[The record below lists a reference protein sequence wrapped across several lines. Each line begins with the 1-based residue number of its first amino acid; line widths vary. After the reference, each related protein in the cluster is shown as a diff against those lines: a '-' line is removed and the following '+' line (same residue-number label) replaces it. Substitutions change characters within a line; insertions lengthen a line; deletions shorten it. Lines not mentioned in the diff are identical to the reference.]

1 MDSLEEIWNQIL
13 DIIAKD
19 ITPTA
24 YNTWFSDCTAVDLSD
39 CKLVLHTS
47 SDFKRGIIMN
57 RFGDVI
63 RGALY
68 DLFSCDF
75 ELDVLAGDEILEYTR
90 SHGEKAVAVPGDGG
104 VHLRPFC
111 RGPLEQICPR
121 RGHSRGKQSGQSL
134 QSRCLSTATPASARP
149 TCCWP

>member
-90 SHGEKAVAVPGDGG
+90 SHGK
-104 VHLRPFC
+104 
-111 RGPLEQICPR
+111 
-121 RGHSRGKQSGQSL
+121 KQS
-134 QSRCLSTATPASARP
+134 PYP
-149 TCCWP
+149 EM